1 MKTPFTSP
9 PGPAQRAAAKP
20 KEATAKTRGGW
31 RGILRQ
37 ALDFRPMSYSGTLAL
52 LLALSAALPSAPAS
66 ASQWQLLEQRDG
78 DAVYLDR
85 SSVERSGPL
94 SSAWV
99 LKSFGQPITLG
110 HDLYPHQS
118 QKLLFEI
125 DCEDR
130 TLRLDKW
137 VLTDESEGQGNVVW
151 SAQDASS
158 PMEPVTPGSTEELV
172 ARTACTPEP
181 IAANFAH

>member
-1 MKTPFTSP
+1 
-9 PGPAQRAAAKP
+9 
-20 KEATAKTRGGW
+20 
-31 RGILRQ
+31 
-37 ALDFRPMSYSGTLAL
+37 MSYSGTLAL
-52 LLALSAALPSAPAS
+52 LLALSAALPFAPAS
-66 ASQWQLLEQRDG
+66 ASEWQLLEQRDG
-78 DAVYLDR
+78 DTVYLDR
-85 SSVERSGPL
+85 GSVERSGTL

-110 HDLYPHQS
+110 HDRYPHQS
-118 QKLLFEI
+118 QKLFFQI

-137 VLTDESEGQGNVVW
+137 VLTDESEGHGNVVW

-158 PMEPVTPGSTEELV
+158 PMEPVAPGSTEELV

-181 IAANFAH
+181 IAAGFAH